1 MISQNIPKIDPKYQ
15 NPPSFLPKITKKGD
29 PAAKFNE
36 NFTKL
41 KLINRIIVERR
52 KWKWISCK
60 CGDEVRRSE
69 NIVKELPIDVDRK

>member
-1 MISQNIPKIDPKYQ
+1 MISQNIPKISKPFVI
-15 NPPSFLPKITKKGD
+15 PSKNNKKGD